1 MRQRV
6 VKVLAALVLI
16 IAGVA
21 ATAAAATALSA
32 DETPSVQVDN
42 GDTVGWD

>member
-6 VKVLAALVLI
+6 IKALAALLLI

-21 ATAAAATALSA
+21 VTSAAATALTG
-32 DETPSVQVDN
+32 DDGTSVTVVN